1 MHITQNSFLKT
12 AFKPLISVTKW
23 LGKNNPETL
32 VKIRYFVRFHKFLN
46 LDNPKTLNEKILYLS
61 LRTDTT
67 EWTRLSDKYNV
78 RKYVEDCG
86 LKENLVQLYAHWTN
100 ENEID
105 FSSLP
110 DSYVIKSAQGC
121 GDIILVK
128 DKKTIDESNI
138 REKLKPMLSE
148 RYGALEGGKH
158 YLRIEPA
165 VIVEELLPI
174 ENGQSLTDYKIWCF
188 NGKPEFILTCSNR
201 FKDGVHLGSYDKYWN
216 YRPSDMMFSK
226 EHLEEKEP
234 LVKPENLDK
243 MLEVAEKLAK
253 PFPCVRVDLY
263 NINGTIYFG
272 EMTFTSL
279 GGLMDYYTDE
289 FQKLAGSQIDLSKV
303 KVIR

>member
-1 MHITQNSFLKT
+1 MHITQNSFLKP

-23 LGKNNPETL
+23 FGEKHPKTLVRIRYLVRFRKRLNLNNPQ
-32 VKIRYFVRFHKFLN
+32 
-46 LDNPKTLNEKILYLS
+46 TLNEKILYLS
-61 LRTDTT
+61 LCTDTS
-67 EWTRLSDKYNV
+67 EWTRLSDKYRV

-86 LKENLVQLYAHWTN
+86 LNENLVKIYAHWVN
-100 ENEID
+100 EQGID
-105 FSSLP
+105 LKKLP
-110 DSYVIKSAQGC
+110 NSFVIKSVQGC

-128 DKKTIDESNI
+128 DKNTIDESNI
-138 REKLKPMLSE
+138 RERIEPMLHE

-165 VIVEELLPI
+165 IIVEELLPI

-188 NGKPEFILTCSNR
+188 NGRPEFILTCSNR

-216 YRPSDMMFSK
+216 YRPNDMVFSK
-226 EHLEEKEP
+226 GHPEEKEP
-234 LVKPENLDK
+234 LARPENLDK

-263 NINGTIYFG
+263 NINGKIYFG

-279 GGLMDYYTDE
+279 GGMMDYYTSE
-289 FQKLAGSQIDLSKV
+289 FQLLAGSMINLNYKNC
-303 KVIR
+303 

>member
-1 MHITQNSFLKT
+1 M
-12 AFKPLISVTKW
+12 
-23 LGKNNPETL
+23 
-32 VKIRYFVRFHKFLN
+32 VKIRYLVRFHKFLN

-100 ENEID
+100 ENEIN

-110 DSYVIKSAQGC
+110 NSYVIKSVQGC

-128 DKKTIDESNI
+128 NKEDSNEDSI
-138 REKLKPMLSE
+138 REKLKPMLRE

-158 YLRIEPA
+158 YLRINPA
-165 VIVEELLPI
+165 IIVEELLPI
-174 ENGQSLTDYKIWCF
+174 ENGQSLTDYKIWCL

-201 FKDGVHLGSYDKYWN
+201 FKGGVYLGSYDKDWN
-216 YRPSDMMFSK
+216 YRQSDMVFSK
-226 EHLEEKEP
+226 KHPEEKEP
-234 LVKPENLDK
+234 LAKPENLDK
-243 MLEVAEKLAK
+243 MLEIVENLAK

-263 NINGTIYFG
+263 NISGKIYFG
-272 EMTFTSL
+272 EMTFTSC
-279 GGLMDYYTDE
+279 GGLMDYYTDD
-289 FQKLAGSQIDLSKV
+289 FQKMAGGMIDLNYK
-303 KVIR
+303 R